1 MEPTL
6 QSAME
11 EQLKILREIS
21 DRLAAQEAR
30 WRSRESTVTQH
41 SRSIHD
47 LEVAMASAP
56 SATLRAELDAPV
68 AVTYERLDATEAASA
83 ARVSALESTTA
94 TFDMLFD
101 NSDIVE
107 KFNAEVVADD
117 WGGLFGQHAH
127 PLDSGGARLLLPSAA
142 LPFASATDTAFS
154 SIYGVECGTI
164 HTYTA
169 ALTRPAALHKPL
181 VVAHAKCSTPG
192 HNRVCAETQRQGP
205 RQARRQ
211 CRLRVHVR
219 RLHFTGLQL
228 HVRQHGRRRQHVVH
242 VQRVLPGAELDGRGL
257 RLPWPRVAH
266 GDRPF
271 RAHLQLH
278 HIDPD
283 GGGGGG
289 HGITPPERWLSRAGA
304 YNAAAPNEVDV
315 LRWTLKGVLWPRV
328 TYCIAGWIDLGDG
341 VAEGADHAV
350 RVRFRVDDGCVVEGG
365 TVCAESGSWTEIK
378 GVFRLK
384 RNARVM
390 EVYVQG
396 AVAGIDVK
404 VTDPQVF
411 ATNVIQNLAYV
422 DFFTKHFDWA
432 VFEKEF
438 RWYHVEDA
446 AKVFDKML
454 TKGEEAPSVQRGVV
468 MTAVAHN
475 LLVQALFMDG
485 RASDAYVVLEEMQN
499 NGPFPDVFT
508 YTLKVL
514 KNGQWAEEESTIL
527 VPGDIIGVKLGDIIS
542 ADTRLLE
549 GDPLKIDQ
557 SALTGNFC
565 ICSIVAGMLV
575 EFIVM
580 YPIQDMVYRP
590 RIDKLLVLLIGGIPI
605 AMPTVLSVTMSI
617 GAYRLAQQG
626 AITKR
631 MTTIEEMAGMD
642 VPCSDKTGTLPWTK
656 LTVIKSLVDVFQRGA
671 DQDAVILM
679 DARASCTKNQDA
691 IEATIVSMLAA
702 PKEACAGVQ
711 EIQFLPFNPNDKRTA
726 VTYMS
731 LIYALSPGK
740 A

>member
-1 MEPTL
+1 
-6 QSAME
+6 
-11 EQLKILREIS
+11 
-21 DRLAAQEAR
+21 
-30 WRSRESTVTQH
+30 
-41 SRSIHD
+41 
-47 LEVAMASAP
+47 
-56 SATLRAELDAPV
+56 
-68 AVTYERLDATEAASA
+68 
-83 ARVSALESTTA
+83 
-94 TFDMLFD
+94 
-101 NSDIVE
+101 
-107 KFNAEVVADD
+107 
-117 WGGLFGQHAH
+117 
-127 PLDSGGARLLLPSAA
+127 
-142 LPFASATDTAFS
+142 ATDTAF

-205 RQARRQ
+205 RQARR
-211 CRLRVHVR
+211 RVHVR

-228 HVRQHGRRRQHVVH
+228 HVRRQHGRRRQHVVH

-257 RLPWPRVAH
+257 RLPW
-266 GDRPF
+266 
-271 RAHLQLH
+271 
-278 HIDPD
+278 
-283 GGGGGG
+283 GG

-432 VFEKEF
+432 VEEKEF

-454 TKGEEAPSVQRGVV
+454 TGEEAPSVQRGV
-468 MTAVAHN
+468 
-475 LLVQALFMDG
+475 
-485 RASDAYVVLEEMQN
+485 DAYVVLEEMQN

-508 YTLKVL
+508 
-514 KNGQWAEEESTIL
+514 
-527 VPGDIIGVKLGDIIS
+527 
-542 ADTRLLE
+542 
-549 GDPLKIDQ
+549 
-557 SALTGNFC
+557 
-565 ICSIVAGMLV
+565 
-575 EFIVM
+575 
-580 YPIQDMVYRP
+580 
-590 RIDKLLVLLIGGIPI
+590 
-605 AMPTVLSVTMSI
+605 
-617 GAYRLAQQG
+617 
-626 AITKR
+626 
-631 MTTIEEMAGMD
+631 
-642 VPCSDKTGTLPWTK
+642 
-656 LTVIKSLVDVFQRGA
+656 
-671 DQDAVILM
+671 
-679 DARASCTKNQDA
+679 
-691 IEATIVSMLAA
+691 
-702 PKEACAGVQ
+702 
-711 EIQFLPFNPNDKRTA
+711 
-726 VTYMS
+726 
-731 LIYALSPGK
+731 
-740 A
+740 